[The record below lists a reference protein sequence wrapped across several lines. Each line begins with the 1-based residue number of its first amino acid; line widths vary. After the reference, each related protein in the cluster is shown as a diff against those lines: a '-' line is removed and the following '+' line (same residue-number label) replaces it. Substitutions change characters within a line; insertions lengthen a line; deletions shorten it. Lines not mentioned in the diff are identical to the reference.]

1 MSANQY
7 SMDDLLYLMSRLRDP
22 ETGCPWDLKQDFS
35 TIVPH
40 TIEETYEVADAI
52 ASQDWEHV
60 KEELGDLL
68 FQVIFYAQMGKEK
81 SLFDFPSVTSALV
94 EKLVRRHPHVF
105 PEGTLNS
112 QRQPGTEPDMEGI
125 NRRWEEIKQLEKK
138 DAPPKAL
145 LDDVPLSFPAV
156 TRAFKLQKKASSVGF
171 DWQDIGGVLDKIHEE
186 LDETKAELAAGD
198 DVALEK
204 EIGDLLFAVINL
216 ARHKKINPEAAL
228 RGTNERFYQRFRH
241 VERAAE
247 QAGGWEGFTSTQM
260 NDAWDA
266 AKRLESDD

>member
-1 MSANQY
+1 MTNKHSLE
-7 SMDDLLYLMSRLRDP
+7 DLLYLMSRLRDP

-52 ASQDWEHV
+52 ASEDWGHV

-81 SLFDFPSVTSALV
+81 SLFDFDSITSALI

-105 PEGTLNS
+105 PEGTLQS
-112 QRQPGTEPDMEGI
+112 QREPGVEPDLEGI
-125 NRRWEEIKQLEKK
+125 NRRWEEIKQQEKK
-138 DAPPKAL
+138 DAPAKAL
-145 LDDVPLSFPAV
+145 LDDVPLSFPAL
-156 TRAFKLQKKASSVGF
+156 TRAFKLQKKAASVGF
-171 DWQDIGGVLDKIHEE
+171 DWPDVAGVMDKIHEE
-186 LDETKAELAAGD
+186 LDETKAELDKGD
-198 DVALEK
+198 DTALEK

-216 ARHKKINPEAAL
+216 ARHKKINPETAL
-228 RGTNERFYQRFRH
+228 RGTNERFYERFRY
-241 VERAAE
+241 VEKSAT
-247 QAGGWEGFTSTQM
+247 QAGGWKELTPQQM

-266 AKRLESDD
+266 AKRLEPDD